1 MDFPSAHSS
10 TAAHIEP
17 FLTDDNP
24 SCNNSNWEVYI
35 TGSVDPNDI
44 LVSEDTLITTQLSNA
59 PWLDYIIRFQNTG
72 NDTAFTVKILNPIDT
87 FKLNISSIEFVN
99 ASHPVNLNWIN
110 YQRNMEF
117 KFENILLVDSN
128 TNEPLS
134 HGFVR
139 YRIQPK
145 TNLNVG
151 DSITNFAA
159 IYFDFNEPVITNTAK
174 TIIVLP
180 TGLASATPTRS
191 KLHIFPNPTENT
203 LNISG
208 IQLENGKAQLRLT
221 DIYGK
226 LIFEKTIT
234 SITTTLETNNLSS
247 GIYLIQSGELRA
259 TFVKQ

>member
-1 MDFPSAHSS
+1 
-10 TAAHIEP
+10 
-17 FLTDDNP
+17 
-24 SCNNSNWEVYI
+24 
-35 TGSVDPNDI
+35 
-44 LVSEDTLITTQLSNA
+44 
-59 PWLDYIIRFQNTG
+59 
-72 NDTAFTVKILNPIDT
+72 
-87 FKLNISSIEFVN
+87 
-99 ASHPVNLNWIN
+99 
-110 YQRNMEF
+110 MEF

-145 TNLNVG
+145 TNLKSAG

-174 TIIVLP
+174 TIIILP
-180 TGLASATPTRS
+180 TGIASAIPYAGNYMSSQIPQKT
-191 KLHIFPNPTENT
+191 I
-203 LNISG
+203 NISG

-226 LIFEKTIT
+226 LILEKTVT
-234 SITTTLETNNLSS
+234 SITTTLETNDLSS
-247 GIYLIQSGELRA
+247 GIYLIQSGEMRA